1 MSQMFPKRP
10 RAGATSGEERVF
22 KSLRDAPGTED
33 WLVAHS
39 LGIGRHVSQSEGE
52 ADFVVAIP
60 GCGILVL
67 EVKDWKAVRFAGNEW
82 QTGDRSA
89 ARRIPPDDPRFEWDP
104 APSNPF
110 SQAKGNAESIRG
122 KIAEAAPRLD
132 SVFVAGAV
140 VFPMGDFP
148 EADGAND
155 FAWKSLDRRA
165 FGDGAPPLAETL
177 RNLFARIRDRVL
189 GVPAYRALA
198 ERIRRCPFTPEVAG
212 TAFQALLSDVYITD
226 PRVYT
231 REAAS
236 DRMKAWTKEQLNVL
250 RYQLEDNPRIYVPSA
265 AGTGKTLIA
274 AEAVRRASRRHPD
287 WRIGFFCFNDLL
299 GGELADPGRFP
310 RPAGGG
316 RIDAGAIYRFAME
329 TGGLP
334 VAKFDK
340 WSSKPAEKRKELI
353 PAIREALE
361 ADGIPDGDVN
371 PVPNFFNLLVPKR
384 FLERARAKG
393 PIFDYLV
400 LDEVQDFLTRP
411 FFDAF
416 DALLK
421 GGFRNGRWLVCGDY
435 ENQSV
440 QNSPDRPVL
449 NLLDP
454 ALDLR
459 PSICR
464 LTVNCRNPNG
474 IAEEIA
480 ANVAPSPGY
489 RETLRADEPAGA
501 TALPCDTS
509 DPRAVSDA
517 VGSAVRALRG
527 ERFADGEI
535 LVLFQSSERMA
546 AWETSLAEH
555 PIDGI
560 KLRPFRTGRKPD
572 HVRYMTVRRF
582 KGLDHPAVI
591 LVLRPDATVPKTRR
605 ADENLGSS
613 LVYVG
618 MSRATFRLFLVAP
631 KPFLADF
638 RRATNA

>member
-10 RAGATSGEERVF
+10 RTGATKGEERVF

-60 GCGILVL
+60 GCGVLVL

-110 SQAKGNAESIRG
+110 SQAKGNAESIRKWIG
-122 KIAEAAPRLD
+122 GASPRFRAA
-132 SVFVAGAV
+132 FVAGAV
-140 VFPMGDFP
+140 AFPMGDFP
-148 EADGAND
+148 EAGGAES
-155 FAWKSLDRRA
+155 FAWKTLDRQA
-165 FGDGAPPLAETL
+165 FADDAPPFAETV
-177 RNLFARIRDRVL
+177 RNLFAGIRSRVL
-189 GVPAYRALA
+189 GFSSNGALA
-198 ERIRRCPFTPEVAG
+198 EGMRRNPFTKELAADVFR
-212 TAFQALLSDVYITD
+212 TLLSDVYITD

-236 DRMKAWTKEQLNVL
+236 DRMKAWTAEQLNVL
-250 RYQLEDNPRIYVPSA
+250 RYQLEDNPRVYVPSA

-299 GGELADPGRFP
+299 GEELSDPGRFP
-310 RPAGGG
+310 RPSGGG
-316 RIDAGAIYRFAME
+316 RIYAGAIYRFAME

-334 VAKFDK
+334 ATKFDK
-340 WSSKPAEKRKELI
+340 WSAKPAEKRAELI
-353 PAIREALE
+353 TAIREALA
-361 ADGIPDGDVN
+361 ADGIPDGDGK
-371 PVPNFFNLLVPKR
+371 PVSSFFNLLVPKR

-393 PIFDYLV
+393 PVFDYLV
-400 LDEVQDFLTRP
+400 LDEVQDFLTKP

-440 QNSPDRPVL
+440 QNGPDRPVL
-449 NLLDP
+449 DLLDP

-489 RETLRADEPAGA
+489 RETLRFDEPGGA

-527 ERFADGEI
+527 ERFADGDI

-546 AWETSLAEH
+546 AWEASLAEH
-555 PIDGI
+555 PIDGVE
-560 KLRPFRTGRKPD
+560 LRPYRVGKKQG

-591 LVLRPDATVPKTRR
+591 LVLRPDATVPPTRR
-605 ADENLGSS
+605 AGEDLGSS

-638 RRATNA
+638 RRAPSP